1 MSTYRKVTNDL
12 NFVQR
17 ERETRKFWED
27 HHIFEKSMDPSK
39 KQSTFTFYDG
49 PPTANGKPHIGHV
62 LTRVIKDMIPR
73 YQTMKGN
80 FVPRKAGW
88 DTHGLP
94 VEIGVEKKLG
104 LDGKD
109 QIEEYGIQPFVE
121 QCKESVWE
129 YKGMWEDFSGAVGFW
144 ADMDHPYITYDNN
157 FIESEWW
164 GLKQIWDKKLL
175 YKGFKVVP
183 YCPRCGTPL
192 SSQEVAQGY
201 KTVRERSAVVRFKA
215 KGEDAYFL
223 AWTTTPWT
231 LPSNIALCVN
241 PLEVYAKVKCVDGF
255 TYYMAKA
262 LLDKVLGPLAKDGQ
276 PAYQIIETMQG
287 ADLEYR
293 EYEPLYDCAAKA
305 VEKSHKKAFFIEV
318 DDYVTMSDGTGI
330 VHEAPAFG
338 EDDARVGRKYDL
350 PFVQMVDEKG
360 CMKAETPFAGM
371 RCKPTEEEMA
381 NGAKSADPAVLAD
394 LEERGLLFDAPSFE
408 HDYPHC
414 WRCDTPLLYFARES
428 WFIKMTAVKDDLV
441 KNNKSVN
448 WIPPSIGEGRF
459 GNWLENIQDW
469 GISRN
474 RYWGTPLNIWECDDC
489 GYQECIGS
497 RAELVEE
504 TKDAA
509 MADIELHRPYIDRV
523 TFPCPHCGKPM
534 HRVPEVVDVWFD
546 SGAMPYAQHHY
557 PFENRDKFQQEFP
570 ADFISEAVDQTR
582 GWFYSLMAES
592 TILFG
597 KAPYKN
603 VIVLGHVLD
612 GKGQKMSKS
621 KGNAVDPMEALS
633 TYGADAIRWYFYTNS
648 NPWLP
653 NKFHGKAVEEGQR
666 KFLNTLWNTYA
677 FYVLYANIDAFDPT
691 KYRLQTDQLSVMDRW
706 ALSRLNSTVKT
717 VDENLGAYRI
727 PEAGRAL
734 QDFIDDLSNWYVRR
748 SRQRYWAKG
757 LEQDKINAYLTLY
770 TCLVTFV
777 KLAAPMI
784 PFMTDEIYRN
794 LVCSLDADAPES
806 VHLCDFPACDENLID
821 EKLESDM
828 KELLKIVVFGR
839 ACRNASNIKNRQPL
853 AQMYIKAENHLNDF
867 YAAII
872 EDELNVKKAE
882 FVTDVTAFTTYIFKP
897 QLRTVGPKYGRFL
910 GQIQKALSGLD
921 GNTAYAQLQEK
932 GKITLPEVDAS
943 IELTEDDLLITMT
956 QKEGYVTDG
965 DNNVTVVL
973 NTNLTDALRE
983 EGMVREII
991 SKLQTMRKEA
1001 GFEVMDHIAIA
1012 YRGNEKIGAICAA
1025 HGEEIT
1031 AETMADSIA
1040 EGAVDGYSKEWDIN
1054 GEKVTLSVA
1063 RLG

>member
-489 GYQECIGS
+489 GHQECIGS
-497 RAELVEE
+497 RAELVER
-504 TKDAA
+504 TGDAA

-706 ALSRLNSTVKT
+706 ALSRLNSTVKA

-806 VHLCDFPACDENLID
+806 VHLCDFPACDESLID

-921 GNTAYAQLQEK
+921 GNAAYAQLQEK

-1012 YRGNEKIGAICAA
+1012 YRGNEKISAICAA

-1040 EGAVDGYSKEWDIN
+1040 EGSVDGYSKEWDIN